1 MSVKF
6 TKAQQSAIDAA
17 VAEQLAKRAE
27 DEAIAADFKATVDA
41 AEAAK
46 ATAAEPET
54 EQSMFARAK
63 EWMQGAD
70 TVLSIMGLPSV
81 SRNIVA
87 VITGLLVAGGVS
99 YACVSGFIVLGAA
112 CSITMGVGFIGYM
125 LSFLAI
131 AIAALTSMYAFG
143 KVQSFILDGSIDRT
157 FTKATG
163 WVTGL
168 FSKSAIEKVAS

>member
-1 MSVKF
+1 MSVTKF
-6 TKAQQSAIDAA
+6 TKAQQSAIDTA
-17 VAEQLAKRAE
+17 VAEQLAQRS
-27 DEAIAADFKATVDA
+27 A
-41 AEAAK
+41 AEAEAE
-46 ATAAEPET
+46 ASRAAAEPET

-63 EWMQGAD
+63 EWVTGAD
-70 TVLSIMGLPSV
+70 TVLSMMGLPSV

-87 VITGLLVAGGVS
+87 VVAGLLVAGGVS

-143 KVQSFILDGSIDRT
+143 KVQTFILDGSVDRT

-168 FSKSAIEKVAS
+168 FATKKIAS